1 MRLFFTIMLSLLAVI
16 PAQLLFERFKRIPL
30 AVYQIL
36 LGLGLSFLPLF
47 ANLTIDPEVFLL
59 VIISTLMFSDSRKLN
74 LGRFAYSLRSTL
86 SLAVNLVI
94 MSILVVGTLAHMI
107 VPELTWFGGF
117 MIAAI
122 LSPTDAVA
130 YQSITAGSSL
140 PTEVDTAL
148 KNESLL
154 NDATGLVAFNLTIS
168 ALSTGHFSLVGGLT
182 SFGYVFLGGIILGLL
197 LGWGFMTIRRWMVMH
212 HSDTNVVIVPFIL
225 ATPYVIYF
233 IAEELNMSGILA
245 VVAAGLLR
253 TWEQKNWQL
262 STARIQNSTYAVENM
277 ISSVLNGVVFIIL
290 GINLPTIYRLGTTL
304 QINVLIIGT
313 ISISLYLALAMV
325 RLAWFYMQSKND
337 SNQHERWQNSLLASI
352 NGVHGTVTLM
362 MALSIPQ
369 ALPGI
374 SVSLRSAIILITTF
388 VILLSMFVPI
398 IFTSKIVKN
407 APISTEQSD
416 RDAEIWNELVDNTLQ
431 NLKSQQLPTVIFDF
445 LYPIIVTQRPMTRM
459 KQRDLMTLFQD
470 TRNIE
475 QQAVNK
481 LINQELVSA
490 NVAKYHQNIVA
501 REVLNQQLTP
511 WTSLLYWV
519 KVISHRQLASNKKA
533 KQSVLYK
540 QRQLIESTSY
550 ELIMDLLKRKNTN
563 LQSVTANTLARIY
576 STRHDETLDMET
588 INQERFYMLQ
598 MFANEIEQVRQ
609 LYWKN
614 EITLTESRKFI
625 YDLSLQQ
632 TTFVG
637 RHFE

>member
-1 MRLFFTIMLSLLAVI
+1 MRLFFTIMLLVLAVI
-16 PAQLLFERFKRIPL
+16 PAQLMFERFKRIPL

-36 LGLGLSFLPLF
+36 WGLGLSFLPLF
-47 ANLTIDPEVFLL
+47 ANLTVEPEVFLL

-74 LGRFAYSLRSTL
+74 LGHFAYSLRSTL

-94 MSILVVGTLAHMI
+94 MSILVVGTLAHII

-130 YQSITAGSSL
+130 YQSITAGSAL

-154 NDATGLVAFNLTIS
+154 NDATGLVAFNLTVS
-168 ALSTGHFSLVGGLT
+168 ALSTGHFSIVGGLT

-197 LGWGFMTIRRWMVMH
+197 LGWGFMTIRRWMVIH

-253 TWEQKNWQL
+253 TWEQRNWQL
-262 STARIQNSTYAVENM
+262 STAHIQNSTYAVENM

-290 GINLPTIYRLGTTL
+290 GINLPTIYRLGATL

-325 RLAWFYMQSKND
+325 RFVWFYMKSKNNN
-337 SNQHERWQNSLLASI
+337 NQHERWQNSLLASI

-369 ALPGI
+369 ALPRI

-388 VILLSMFVPI
+388 VIILSMFVPI
-398 IFTSKIVKN
+398 IFTFKIVKN
-407 APISTEQSD
+407 TPISTQQSD
-416 RDAEIWNELVDNTLQ
+416 REAEIWNELVDNTLQ

-459 KQRDLMTLFQD
+459 KQRDLTNLFQD
-470 TRNIE
+470 TQSIE
-475 QQAVNK
+475 KQAVNE
-481 LINQELVSA
+481 LINQELVSS

-533 KQSVLYK
+533 KQRVLYK
-540 QRQLIESTSY
+540 QRQLIESTTY
-550 ELIMDLLKRKNTN
+550 EVIMDLLKRKNTN
-563 LQSVTANTLARIY
+563 LHSVTANTLARIY

-598 MFANEIEQVRQ
+598 MFSYEIEQVRQ

-614 EITLTESRKFI
+614 EITIIESRKFI
-625 YDLSLQQ
+625 HDLSLQQ

-637 RHFE
+637 RDFE